1 MFLVISVKVHIRSN
15 FSRTWISQH
24 LVACCDNDPISAN
37 RGRMCGQLCWDSE
50 SSSTTRWLS
59 KTSPS
64 LVSEPVSCRVSEPL
78 TSSSFGETT
87 GLALESSNED
97 SGEVLDFPCPP
108 SSASLSDL
116 HPTASSCRHV
126 SSRYNILSKFRATIA
141 DWSLDDDGRRER
153 FGGPKRNRDFRNLYC
168 FFRK

>member
-1 MFLVISVKVHIRSN
+1 
-15 FSRTWISQH
+15 
-24 LVACCDNDPISAN
+24 
-37 RGRMCGQLCWDSE
+37 MCGQLCWDSE

-153 FGGPKRNRDFRNLYC
+153 FGGPKRNREFRNLYC
-168 FFRK
+168 FFRKYSEKNRFDQFSVFLFSKTAVYWNCEQDPKKKRQKRP